1 MADPVGFFD
10 ATASPEGWFDQT
22 LQAVGWFD
30 SDLLSTGAEDP
41 PVEPSVRDMHTRMV
55 RLRRG
60 R

>member
-10 ATASPEGWFDQT
+10 TTAVPEGWFDQT

-30 SDLLSTGAEDP
+30 ADLLNTATEDP
-41 PVEPSVRDMHTRMV
+41 PGESSVSEMHTRMV